1 MYNSPSHS
9 PALFSTFIMGL
20 ASAAMIEMGLVE
32 DPQTKQKK
40 KNPNL
45 AKQHIDLLIVLEEK
59 TRGNLSDEEK
69 NLLTSVIQDLRL
81 NFVKNS

>member
-1 MYNSPSHS
+1 
-9 PALFSTFIMGL
+9 MGL